1 MRLCSP
7 GPHWGAEAAACQT
20 SKAKVE
26 EAWPAEEQAMGGS
39 YIQAARGVHC
49 SECGQWSVAGVGLSA
64 QGWSGR
70 ANDLDNGLWG
80 GGLSSGTQ
88 GEGSSV
94 GRGPIAYLSH
104 VLGLWTTPPPN
115 THLGHILWVLSHRA
129 KELLGGWEVQIPKV
143 AQRIRVCAWEL
154 SCGNLLQELPFKF
167 SGHWARF
174 HQGDAG
180 NRGRGRGSGAL
191 TRYLPHFAHYC
202 PSFSLPL
209 LLLPSFG
216 GWDVPKAGRSSGA
229 RD

>member
-104 VLGLWTTPPPN
+104 VLGLWTTPPQHSPWP
-115 THLGHILWVLSHRA
+115 HPVGSVPQSERA
-129 KELLGGWEVQIPKV
+129 PWRLGGTNPESSSAYQGLCLGTQLWKPAPGASFQIQWPLGPVPPGRCWE
-143 AQRIRVCAWEL
+143 
-154 SCGNLLQELPFKF
+154 
-167 SGHWARF
+167 
-174 HQGDAG
+174 QG
-180 NRGRGRGSGAL
+180 
-191 TRYLPHFAHYC
+191 
-202 PSFSLPL
+202 
-209 LLLPSFG
+209 
-216 GWDVPKAGRSSGA
+216 
-229 RD
+229 